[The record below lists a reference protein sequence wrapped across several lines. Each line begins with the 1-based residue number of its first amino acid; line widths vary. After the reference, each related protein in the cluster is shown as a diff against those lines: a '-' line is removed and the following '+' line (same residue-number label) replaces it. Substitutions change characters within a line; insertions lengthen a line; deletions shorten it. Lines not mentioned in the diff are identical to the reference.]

1 MKFGSAPILFTFL
14 SRKISMKTENINI
27 KIVLRT
33 AVIPLAVSLLLFTL
47 SVEAA
52 NTATTTKGNHLA
64 KKQTISIDD
73 KKGLTHKQIVKEAVD
88 AFEATKTALKALEDD
103 QSKQALAA
111 LEVVSGNLHLLL
123 ARNPALGLIPI
134 DIQVQV
140 LEGVTDLKT
149 INTLQDEWDDLI
161 DDRQYQ
167 AVRQI
172 VDSLVDE
179 LRVTTVYL
187 PLASYPAALDK
198 IAPLI
203 DEGKIDQA
211 KEQLVDILNTYVSD
225 REITPLGILRAEG
238 ELTEAFQVEHSE
250 DLSQQESKN
259 KIEKLIN
266 EAEQHIKVAQTLGYG
281 MKQDYKSLNDSINA
295 LKTAVRKAKITTEW
309 AAIKKSLSA
318 FKNKIVYPRD

>member
-1 MKFGSAPILFTFL
+1 
-14 SRKISMKTENINI
+14 MKTENINI

-52 NTATTTKGNHLA
+52 NTTTTTKGNHLA

-88 AFEATKTALKALEDD
+88 AFEATKTALKALEND
-103 QSKQALAA
+103 QPKQALAA

-149 INTLQDEWDDLI
+149 INTLQDELDDLI
-161 DDRQYQ
+161 DDKQYQ
-167 AVRQI
+167 AARLI

-203 DEGKIDQA
+203 DEGKIEQA

-225 REITPLGILRAEG
+225 QEITPLGILRAEG

-281 MKQDYKSLNDSINA
+281 MKQDYKSLYDSINV

-318 FKNKIVYPRD
+318 FKNKIVHPRD